1 MLFGDRGQKQVAK
14 HWAVKP
20 ISRPPAPPERIYLE
34 IPEMPTVV
42 NCRGAGFQGI
52 VISSFVL
59 IFVMMSIY
67 YIYNQYS

>member
-1 MLFGDRGQKQVAK
+1 MLFGDREQKQVAK

-42 NCRGAGFQGI
+42 TVEGLDFRGLLFLL
-52 VISSFVL
+52 S
-59 IFVMMSIY
+59 Y
-67 YIYNQYS
+67 

>member
-42 NCRGAGFQGI
+42 TVEGLDFRGLLFLL
-52 VISSFVL
+52 S
-59 IFVMMSIY
+59 Y
-67 YIYNQYS
+67 